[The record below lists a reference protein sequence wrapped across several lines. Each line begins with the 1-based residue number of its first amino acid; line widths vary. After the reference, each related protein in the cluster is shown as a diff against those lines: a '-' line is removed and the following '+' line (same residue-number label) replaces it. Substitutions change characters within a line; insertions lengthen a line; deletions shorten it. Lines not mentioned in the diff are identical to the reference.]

1 MTAVAGATARKNAS
15 RSSGVVRR
23 WLRRLPAY
31 TLLIVCSVILLFP
44 LYVTAVFSL
53 HPLTEFLKEGAP
65 SLWPSF
71 WQWDNYFAS
80 GEGVSDTPVGRY
92 LFNSFVMSTVI
103 TLGQLITA
111 TLSAYAFAFLKFPG
125 RNALFVAFLATMMV
139 PLEVSIIPNFQTMQ
153 WLDAHFTEQAWL
165 SWTHIRFIDGF
176 PGLVAPFLATGF
188 GTFLLRQYF
197 MTIPRELLD
206 AAEMDGYG
214 HLRTLIHVVMPL
226 GKGALATLAIFAF
239 LQAWNQYLWPLLVT
253 NDPNMRTVQIGIA
266 AEAANISRINVAFA
280 GTIMAFLPML
290 LLVVAFQRYL
300 VRGLFGGSVKG

>member
-1 MTAVAGATARKNAS
+1 MS
-15 RSSGVVRR
+15 
-23 WLRRLPAY
+23 LR
-31 TLLIVCSVILLFP
+31 
-44 LYVTAVFSL
+44 
-53 HPLTEFLKEGAP
+53 
-65 SLWPSF
+65 PSF
-71 WQWDNYFAS
+71 Q
-80 GEGVSDTPVGRY
+80 PVVGAEACGCSWTRAGDAAC
-92 LFNSFVMSTVI
+92 MRT
-103 TLGQLITA
+103 
-111 TLSAYAFAFLKFPG
+111 PG
-125 RNALFVAFLATMMV
+125 RRGK
-139 PLEVSIIPNFQTMQ
+139 
-153 WLDAHFTEQAWL
+153 WGW
-165 SWTHIRFIDGF
+165 R

-214 HLRTLIHVVMPL
+214 HFRTLIHVVMPL

-253 NDPNMRTVQIGIA
+253 NDPDMRTVQIGIA
-266 AEAANISRINVAFA
+266 AEAKDISRINVAFA